1 MICAGME
8 LRRLGMAKKVMF
20 VVPNHMLL
28 DFANGFMKA
37 YPAAK
42 VLAASK
48 DDLSGAK
55 RKLML
60 SRIATHDWDAVIVTH
75 ATFES
80 IKVSDSYMRSYI
92 EEELELIESALRER
106 SSYEKGSIVKELAKA
121 KKAWKTRLEKIS
133 KQSAKDD
140 LLSFEELGIDYIA
153 YDEAHVAKNLWRFTK
168 MDRVAGLPNSNSQR
182 AFDVFVKTQYV
193 QRSRADGKGLIL
205 ATATPISNTMAEL
218 WTMMRYLQADM
229 LEEFGVQHFDAWA
242 SNFGETVTALE
253 LAPDGSGYRM
263 QTRFS
268 RFLNVPELM
277 SMFRLVADIRTPE
290 MLDLPVPTA
299 VRETVTVE
307 PSEDL
312 RDYVQELVER
322 AGKIRG
328 GGVQPK
334 DDNMLKVTGDGRK
347 AALDVRLVG
356 LSDPHNKSGKIY
368 ACARNVHRLWVDYA
382 ESKAAQIV
390 FCDLSTPSSTGEF
403 TAYNELRKELV
414 ELGIPDSEIA
424 FIHDYDS
431 DARKDELFQAVRRG
445 TIRVLMGSTSKLG
458 MGTNVQDRLIA
469 LHHLDIPWRTSDMEQ
484 REGRIVRQGNMFS
497 KVFIFTYLTSASFD
511 AYMAQLLHGK
521 AKFIAQVMVGNDEIR
536 TLEDVE
542 AATLSYAEIKAI
554 ASGNPMVL
562 EKMSVDAELTKLA
575 VMRQA
580 WERQQHENRTS
591 ITYLPAQ
598 IEATYRSIANIE
610 ADIAAVNAPGRET
623 GVTIDGVT
631 HVREEDAK
639 RAVSLALHFAK
650 PDFQLIGSAAGFKL
664 WVRRAGEGEWS
675 VRMEGMHTYHIG
687 LVASTAQL
695 LNEVTR
701 TLKKLDESLATA
713 RGRVAHMERN
723 LADLKVE
730 VLKPFAQQD
739 RYLALLKR
747 QNAIETE
754 LELTAGDVAA
764 MDETEQ
770 SEEAVAA

>member
-1 MICAGME
+1 M
-8 LRRLGMAKKVMF
+8 
-20 VVPNHMLL
+20 
-28 DFANGFMKA
+28 
-37 YPAAK
+37 
-42 VLAASK
+42 
-48 DDLSGAK
+48 
-55 RKLML
+55 
-60 SRIATHDWDAVIVTH
+60 
-75 ATFES
+75 
-80 IKVSDSYMRSYI
+80 
-92 EEELELIESALRER
+92 
-106 SSYEKGSIVKELAKA
+106 
-121 KKAWKTRLEKIS
+121 
-133 KQSAKDD
+133 
-140 LLSFEELGIDYIA
+140 
-153 YDEAHVAKNLWRFTK
+153 
-168 MDRVAGLPNSNSQR
+168 
-182 AFDVFVKTQYV
+182 
-193 QRSRADGKGLIL
+193 
-205 ATATPISNTMAEL
+205 
-218 WTMMRYLQADM
+218 
-229 LEEFGVQHFDAWA
+229 
-242 SNFGETVTALE
+242 
-253 LAPDGSGYRM
+253 
-263 QTRFS
+263 
-268 RFLNVPELM
+268 
-277 SMFRLVADIRTPE
+277 
-290 MLDLPVPTA
+290 
-299 VRETVTVE
+299 
-307 PSEDL
+307 
-312 RDYVQELVER
+312 ER

-356 LSDPHNKSGKIY
+356 LPDPLDKSGKIY
-368 ACARNVHRLWVDYA
+368 ACARNVHRLWVEYA

-403 TAYNELRKELV
+403 TAYNELRNELV
-414 ELGIPDSEIA
+414 ELGIPAAEIA

-580 WERQQHENRTS
+580 WERQQHENRQNLLS
-591 ITYLPAQ
+591 LPQ
-598 IEATYRSIANIE
+598 GIEANILTIANIE
-610 ADIAAVNAPGRET
+610 ADIATVKAN
-623 GVTIDGVT
+623 GVGNGLTIDGVAYT
-631 HVREEDAK
+631 REEDAK
-639 RAVSLALHFAK
+639 REVALAMHLASSEYSVVGSVSGLQLSVMLFEDGVWSAMVTGKHRYLIHRVKSSAEMLHA
-650 PDFQLIGSAAGFKL
+650 IGA
-664 WVRRAGEGEWS
+664 
-675 VRMEGMHTYHIG
+675 
-687 LVASTAQL
+687 
-695 LNEVTR
+695 
-701 TLKKLDESLATA
+701 TLKSLDERLEKQRGYLA
-713 RGRVAHMERN
+713 RMQRE
-723 LADLKVE
+723 LSDLKVE

-739 RYLALLKR
+739 RFLALVKR
-747 QNAIETE
+747 QNEIETE

>member
-1 MICAGME
+1 
-8 LRRLGMAKKVMF
+8 
-20 VVPNHMLL
+20 
-28 DFANGFMKA
+28 
-37 YPAAK
+37 
-42 VLAASK
+42 
-48 DDLSGAK
+48 
-55 RKLML
+55 
-60 SRIATHDWDAVIVTH
+60 
-75 ATFES
+75 
-80 IKVSDSYMRSYI
+80 
-92 EEELELIESALRER
+92 
-106 SSYEKGSIVKELAKA
+106 
-121 KKAWKTRLEKIS
+121 
-133 KQSAKDD
+133 
-140 LLSFEELGIDYIA
+140 
-153 YDEAHVAKNLWRFTK
+153 
-168 MDRVAGLPNSNSQR
+168 
-182 AFDVFVKTQYV
+182 
-193 QRSRADGKGLIL
+193 
-205 ATATPISNTMAEL
+205 
-218 WTMMRYLQADM
+218 
-229 LEEFGVQHFDAWA
+229 
-242 SNFGETVTALE
+242 
-253 LAPDGSGYRM
+253 
-263 QTRFS
+263 
-268 RFLNVPELM
+268 
-277 SMFRLVADIRTPE
+277 
-290 MLDLPVPTA
+290 
-299 VRETVTVE
+299 
-307 PSEDL
+307 
-312 RDYVQELVER
+312 
-322 AGKIRG
+322 
-328 GGVQPK
+328 
-334 DDNMLKVTGDGRK
+334 
-347 AALDVRLVG
+347 
-356 LSDPHNKSGKIY
+356 
-368 ACARNVHRLWVDYA
+368 
-382 ESKAAQIV
+382 
-390 FCDLSTPSSTGEF
+390 
-403 TAYNELRKELV
+403 
-414 ELGIPDSEIA
+414 
-424 FIHDYDS
+424 
-431 DARKDELFQAVRRG
+431 
-445 TIRVLMGSTSKLG
+445 
-458 MGTNVQDRLIA
+458 
-469 LHHLDIPWRTSDMEQ
+469 MEQ

-580 WERQQHENRTS
+580 WERQQHDNRTS

-739 RYLALLKR
+739 RFLALVKR
-747 QNAIETE
+747 QNEIETE

>member
-1 MICAGME
+1 
-8 LRRLGMAKKVMF
+8 
-20 VVPNHMLL
+20 
-28 DFANGFMKA
+28 
-37 YPAAK
+37 
-42 VLAASK
+42 
-48 DDLSGAK
+48 
-55 RKLML
+55 
-60 SRIATHDWDAVIVTH
+60 
-75 ATFES
+75 
-80 IKVSDSYMRSYI
+80 
-92 EEELELIESALRER
+92 
-106 SSYEKGSIVKELAKA
+106 
-121 KKAWKTRLEKIS
+121 
-133 KQSAKDD
+133 
-140 LLSFEELGIDYIA
+140 
-153 YDEAHVAKNLWRFTK
+153 
-168 MDRVAGLPNSNSQR
+168 
-182 AFDVFVKTQYV
+182 
-193 QRSRADGKGLIL
+193 
-205 ATATPISNTMAEL
+205 MAEL

-334 DDNMLKVTGDGRK
+334 EDNMLKVTGDGRK

-356 LSDPHNKSGKIY
+356 LSDPHDKSGKIY

-730 VLKPFAQQD
+730 VLKPYAQQD
-739 RYLALLKR
+739 RYLALVKR
-747 QNAIETE
+747 QNEIETE

-764 MDETEQ
+764 MDEKEQ

>member
-1 MICAGME
+1 
-8 LRRLGMAKKVMF
+8 
-20 VVPNHMLL
+20 
-28 DFANGFMKA
+28 
-37 YPAAK
+37 
-42 VLAASK
+42 
-48 DDLSGAK
+48 
-55 RKLML
+55 
-60 SRIATHDWDAVIVTH
+60 
-75 ATFES
+75 
-80 IKVSDSYMRSYI
+80 
-92 EEELELIESALRER
+92 
-106 SSYEKGSIVKELAKA
+106 
-121 KKAWKTRLEKIS
+121 
-133 KQSAKDD
+133 
-140 LLSFEELGIDYIA
+140 
-153 YDEAHVAKNLWRFTK
+153 

>member
-1 MICAGME
+1 
-8 LRRLGMAKKVMF
+8 
-20 VVPNHMLL
+20 
-28 DFANGFMKA
+28 
-37 YPAAK
+37 
-42 VLAASK
+42 
-48 DDLSGAK
+48 
-55 RKLML
+55 
-60 SRIATHDWDAVIVTH
+60 
-75 ATFES
+75 
-80 IKVSDSYMRSYI
+80 
-92 EEELELIESALRER
+92 
-106 SSYEKGSIVKELAKA
+106 
-121 KKAWKTRLEKIS
+121 
-133 KQSAKDD
+133 
-140 LLSFEELGIDYIA
+140 
-153 YDEAHVAKNLWRFTK
+153 
-168 MDRVAGLPNSNSQR
+168 
-182 AFDVFVKTQYV
+182 
-193 QRSRADGKGLIL
+193 
-205 ATATPISNTMAEL
+205 
-218 WTMMRYLQADM
+218 
-229 LEEFGVQHFDAWA
+229 
-242 SNFGETVTALE
+242 
-253 LAPDGSGYRM
+253 
-263 QTRFS
+263 
-268 RFLNVPELM
+268 
-277 SMFRLVADIRTPE
+277 
-290 MLDLPVPTA
+290 
-299 VRETVTVE
+299 
-307 PSEDL
+307 
-312 RDYVQELVER
+312 
-322 AGKIRG
+322 
-328 GGVQPK
+328 
-334 DDNMLKVTGDGRK
+334 MLKVTGDGRK

-356 LSDPHNKSGKIY
+356 LPDPHDKSGKIY